1 MSVNQLSN
9 CRPARAS
16 SAQSA
21 LEPTAALQPDHWLEQ
36 YGDELFGLAVA
47 RVRDPATAEDLVQE
61 TFLAALRSSRSF
73 AGRSTERAWLFGI
86 LHNKLSDYFRQRGR
100 ELAFRGQD
108 SPLPEEAS
116 AFSDSGLGKDGW
128 AKLLAPKHWEKPDE
142 SLVKKEF
149 WSVLRRC
156 LSRMPEQTAQVFL
169 LREIDGISSEEICK
183 SLDVSANN
191 LWVMLHRARLGLRR
205 CLEVHWFRTTHTH
218 E

>member
-1 MSVNQLSN
+1 MSLNQPSSYCSVPL
-9 CRPARAS
+9 S

-21 LEPTAALQPDHWLEQ
+21 SEPAAALQPDRWLEE
-36 YGDELFGLAVA
+36 YGDALFGLAVA
-47 RVRDPATAEDLVQE
+47 RVRDHATAEDLVQE
-61 TFLAALRSSRSF
+61 TFLAALRSSRNF

-86 LHNKLSDYFRQRGR
+86 LRNKMSDYFRQRGR
-100 ELAFRGQD
+100 EIALAGLD

-116 AFSDSGLGKDGW
+116 AFCDRGWGRDGW
-128 AKLLAPKHWEKPDE
+128 ARLLAPRPWEKPDE
-142 SLVKKEF
+142 SLVNKEF

-169 LREIDGISSEEICK
+169 SREMDGLSSEEICR

-205 CLEVHWFRTTHTH
+205 CLEVHWFRASHKH